1 MEGEFRHWGRVY
13 VAVVVYTVVMIVG
26 LWAFSRLFE

>member
-13 VAVVVYTVVMIVG
+13 VAVVVYTVVVIAG
-26 LWAFSRLFE
+26 LLAFSRRFE